1 MSGAHTSG
9 PWRTAD
15 GDAILAGHDGGL
27 TVVGSIERPEDAALA
42 AAAPELL
49 EALEPFAAALLKAD
63 DQERRMVEAGMG
75 AMSDNTKIS
84 WGIKRKDLRSA
95 AAAIAKARGEA

>member
-1 MSGAHTSG
+1 MSAAHT
-9 PWRTAD
+9 PLAERLRELAD
-15 GDAILAGHDGGL
+15 YDARAGEPLGKCMR
-27 TVVGSIERPEDAALA
+27 EAAETIT
-42 AAAPELL
+42 ELL